1 MPSSLVTLKKFIRDQ
16 ELHYLQHVLELTNQN
31 KDEASRLL
39 DISLA
44 TLYRK
49 LAGESDV

>member
-1 MPSSLVTLKKFIRDQ
+1 VVSLRRFIRDQ
-16 ELHYLQHVLELTNQN
+16 EVAYLQHVLKLANQN
-31 KDEASRLL
+31 KEEAARLL

-49 LAGESDV
+49 LSDEE